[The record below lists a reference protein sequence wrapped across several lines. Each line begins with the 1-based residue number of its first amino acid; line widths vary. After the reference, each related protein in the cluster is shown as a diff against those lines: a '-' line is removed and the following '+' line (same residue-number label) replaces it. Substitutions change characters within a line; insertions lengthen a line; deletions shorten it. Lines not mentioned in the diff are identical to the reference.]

1 MTLTQFFT
9 FSRHRRLRS
18 TLFLRDLVREN
29 SLSCNDLIYPLF
41 VQEGVQSRTE
51 VPSMPGVYQFT
62 LDLLEEKIQELK
74 NLGIK
79 AILLFGIPSWK
90 DELATSAYQSDGI
103 VQRAIK
109 HMKALHSDLIII
121 TDTCICHYQTEGHC
135 GIPINGG
142 IDNDVSLDIHA
153 KVAISQAEAGA
164 DILAPSSMMDG
175 IVAYI
180 RHALDE
186 SGYKDI
192 PIMSYG
198 IKYASSYYGPF
209 RDAADNSPAFGDRR
223 TYQMDPANCL
233 EAFREA
239 QSDIEEGAD
248 FLIIKPGLPYLD
260 IIRDMRNSHHIPLV
274 SYQVSSEY
282 AQIKA
287 AAQNGWINEKNTVLE
302 SMISMKRAGADLIV
316 TYFAIDIARYLLE
329 DNR

>member
-1 MTLTQFFT
+1 MNQLFS

-18 TLFLRDLVREN
+18 TPFLRDLVREN
-29 SLSCNDLIYPLF
+29 RLAIDDLIYPLF
-41 VQEGVQSRTE
+41 VQEGVKSRTE
-51 VPSMPGVYQFT
+51 VPSMPGVYQLT
-62 LDLLEEKIQELK
+62 LDVLDEEIEEVKQ
-74 NLGIK
+74 LGIK
-79 AILLFGIPSWK
+79 ALLLFGIPSWK
-90 DELATSAYQSDGI
+90 DDLAASAYTSDGI
-103 VQRAIK
+103 VQRATRKIK
-109 HMKALHSDLIII
+109 SLYPDLMII
-121 TDTCICHYQTEGHC
+121 TDTCICHYQTDGHC
-135 GIPINGG
+135 GIPINGR

-153 KVAISQAEAGA
+153 KVALSQAEAGA

-175 IVAYI
+175 FVTYI

-209 RDAADNSPAFGDRR
+209 HDAADNSPAFGDRR
-223 TYQMDPANCL
+223 TYQMDPANRL

-239 QSDIEEGAD
+239 QSDLEEGAD

-260 IIRDMRNSHHIPLV
+260 IMRDMRNTLHVPLI
-274 SYQVSSEY
+274 SYQVSGEY

-287 AAQNGWINEKNTVLE
+287 AAQNGWIDEKSTLLE

-316 TYFAIDIARYLLE
+316 TYFAKDIARFLKE
-329 DNR
+329 DNGE